1 MEECHMQF
9 AKTSLGAV
17 VRHLL
22 VFVAMASVMPA
33 LSPFTGTA
41 LADCV
46 ATIPDENLRAA
57 LQEEG
62 GGAHYRGSAW

>member
-1 MEECHMQF
+1 MQF

-41 LADCV
+41 LADRV

-57 LQEEG
+57 LQEVKRLPLPRLSLLG
-62 GGAHYRGSAW
+62 

>member
-1 MEECHMQF
+1 MEKWHMQF
-9 AKTSLGAV
+9 GQKYRRPFVL
-17 VRHLL
+17 HLL
-22 VFVAMASVMPA
+22 VAVAMASVMPA

-62 GGAHYRGSAW
+62 GGADYRGSAW